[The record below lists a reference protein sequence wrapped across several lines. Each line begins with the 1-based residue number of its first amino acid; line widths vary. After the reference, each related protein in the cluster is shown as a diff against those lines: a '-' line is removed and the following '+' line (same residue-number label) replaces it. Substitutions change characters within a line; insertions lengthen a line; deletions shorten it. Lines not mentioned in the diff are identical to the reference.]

1 MTVRLFVCSTPP
13 CRNPQNVSV
22 SLLAPAFVQDLADLL
37 ETCCE
42 DAGKAP
48 GAADPFLSSGEH
60 RLNRLL
66 KLWGDSRSRVRACAV
81 RSLLAL
87 AQEIIG

>member
-1 MTVRLFVCSTPP
+1 MAIRKPACSTAP
-13 CRNPQNVSV
+13 CTTPNVSL
-22 SLLAPAFVQDLADLL
+22 SHSTPTCVQDLADLL

-42 DAGKAP
+42 DVSKAR
-48 GAADPFLSSGEH
+48 GATDPFLSSGEH

-66 KLWGDSRSRVRACAV
+66 QLWGDSRSRVRACAV

-87 AQEIIG
+87 AQGIVG